1 MSEPVTAL
9 GGIRVLDATRALTG
23 PLATMIFGDLG
34 AEIIKVELPEVGD
47 ETRYWG
53 PPFAGNAGATFL
65 GFNRNKRSVT
75 LDLHA
80 EEGQRQFLELAAD
93 CDIVVENFRPGTM
106 KRFGIDYEAVRRVR
120 PDIIYCSISG
130 YGQDGPLA
138 KRPAMDLM
146 VQAVSGIM
154 SLTGDPDGPSYKAAA
169 PVCDVMAGFSASV
182 SLLAA
187 LRLRDQTGEGRFI
200 DISMLDAMMV
210 LMGQT
215 LTASS
220 MSGRSPT
227 RQGNGHPLMAPY
239 QSFKTATREIVVSVT
254 NLKTWLGFTSVPE
267 LAHLR
272 EDPDFDAPGK
282 RNENRV
288 RLCALIEDI
297 LLTQPAAY
305 WLDALDAAGVPAEPV
320 NALDE
325 ILEHAQFENRA
336 SLMTIEYP
344 SGSGRHIRTPGM
356 PWADVVTRAHHLSP
370 PDLGEANSDIL
381 GSKSGGTMPEAAIR
395 GSGTRK

>member
-1 MSEPVTAL
+1 MNDAVTAL

-34 AEIIKVELPEVGD
+34 AEVIKVELPEVGD

-53 PPFAGNAGATFL
+53 PPFTGNAGATFL

-75 LDLHA
+75 IDLHA
-80 EEGQRQFLELAAD
+80 EEGQRRFLDLAAE
-93 CDIVVENFRPGTM
+93 CDVVVENFRPGTM
-106 KRFGIDYEAVRRVR
+106 TRFGLDYEAVRRVR

-130 YGQDGPLA
+130 YGQEGPLA

-146 VQAVSGIM
+146 VQAVSGLM
-154 SLTGDPDGPSYKAAA
+154 SLTGAPEGPSYKAAA
-169 PVCDVMAGFSASV
+169 PVCDVMAGLSASV

-187 LRLRDQTGEGRFI
+187 LRLRDRTGEGRFI
-200 DISMLDAMMV
+200 DISMLDSMMV

-220 MSGRSPT
+220 MSGQTPT

-239 QSFKTATREIVVSVT
+239 QSFKTASREIVLSVT
-254 NLKTWLGFTSVPE
+254 NMKTWLGFTSVSE
-267 LAHLR
+267 FAHLR
-272 EDPDFDAPGK
+272 ADPDFSSPGK
-282 RNENRV
+282 RNENRE
-288 RLCALIEDI
+288 RLCASIQEI
-297 LLTQPAAY
+297 LLTQAAAH
-305 WLDALDAAGVPAEPV
+305 WIDALDAAGVPAEPV

-325 ILEHAQFENRA
+325 ILEHSQFESRA

-344 SGSGRHIRTPGM
+344 PGSGNRIRTPGM
-356 PWADVVTRAHHLSP
+356 PWADVVTREHHLCP
-370 PDLGEANSDIL
+370 PDLGEGNADIL
-381 GSKSGGTMPEAAIR
+381 GSKSGGDLPEAVV
-395 GSGTRK
+395 